1 MKLKRLSSFFQTLG
15 GAFRTCLT
23 RFPVAVAF
31 VLALTA
37 FLVFLVATEG
47 SKVEDRLLIVL
58 GYYLSVGFVLSLS
71 LHLWGEE
78 VKRRATV
85 FIVHGAAQLLL
96 AADALFLYQ
105 HIADSGVIGIGIAH
119 FAGVLAVGLSV
130 FFLSFFRERNDI
142 PAWYFSLN
150 TVGTLIMTYIIGN
163 VLQLGIDL
171 LVLSLNQLFGVNVD
185 TKCYFYIAIL
195 CCLTLPL
202 LMFLGLL
209 PRGREK
215 HNARI
220 RISSF
225 LNGIIRYLFLPLAGC
240 YLFVLYVYAIRIL
253 FRWELPDGWVSWL
266 VVTLMAISIGIVF
279 GLYPTRIKEEEENE
293 AYSHDDETLLQDCHS
308 EARDE
313 KTRQA
318 QSKRKNRM
326 AIQIMHGLPMLVLPL
341 LLLMTVGIVRRF
353 LDYGITINRLYLAT
367 LNLWFYAV
375 CIGLIVGK
383 ARRISWIPISFSIVF
398 LLTSVLPVNY
408 ASITQSILHEKVKQ
422 ALTEGSQY
430 DLPLSEQQYESW
442 VKSVSK
448 EEAKLVTGRLQY
460 LQDWYGA
467 ESITDLV
474 AEDIVFDHIITEETD
489 RIAMPDISYQ
499 QSVNATVEIP
509 QGYKYCTMIKTNGTL
524 YNQSADHDR
533 QCVVSLEAM
542 GDTVCI
548 PLDSIRTYETAE
560 KPSAPMLRT
569 TKGNWLMLTSFT
581 YYLSSD
587 TSNTNNLPKTDSYYF
602 ALEGYLYHNKKQ

>member
-1 MKLKRLSSFFQTLG
+1 MKLKRLSSFFQMLA

-23 RFPVAVAF
+23 RFPMAVGF

-47 SKVEDRLLIVL
+47 SRGEEKFLLVL

-85 FIVHGAAQLLL
+85 LVVHGAAQVLLV
-96 AADALFLYQ
+96 ADALFLY
-105 HIADSGVIGIGIAH
+105 HYVNDSGAIGIGIAH

-150 TVGTLIMTYIIGN
+150 TISTLIVTFIIGT
-163 VLQLGIDL
+163 VLQIGIDL
-171 LVLSLNQLFGVNVD
+171 LVLSLDQLFGVDVG
-185 TKCYFYIAIL
+185 TKCFFYIAIL

-209 PRGREK
+209 PQGREK
-215 HNARI
+215 HDRRI

-240 YLFVLYVYAIRIL
+240 YLLVLYVYAVRIL
-253 FRWELPDGWVSWL
+253 VRWELPDGWVSWL
-266 VVTLMAISIGIVF
+266 VVTLMAMCIGIVF
-279 GLYPTRIKEEEENE
+279 GLYPTRIKE
-293 AYSHDDETLLQDCHS
+293 DEPEVCDTNG
-308 EARDE
+308 E
-313 KTRQA
+313 K
-318 QSKRKNRM
+318 KRM
-326 AIQIMHGLPMLVLPL
+326 AGRVMRWLPMLVLPL

-383 ARRISWIPISFSIVF
+383 ARRISWIPISFSLVF

-408 ASITQSILHEKVKQ
+408 TSITRRVLHGKVKQ
-422 ALTEGSQY
+422 ALREGNRY
-430 DLPLSEQQYESW
+430 DLPLSGAQYEAW

-448 EEAKLVTGRLQY
+448 EEADLITGKLHY
-460 LQDWYGA
+460 LQDWFGK
-467 ESITDLV
+467 ESVADLV
-474 AEDIVFDHIITEETD
+474 KEGVLFDYVIPEAVGTTSV
-489 RIAMPDISYQ
+489 RTISYR
-499 QSVNATVEIP
+499 QSVQTTVEVP
-509 QGYKYCTMIKTNGTL
+509 QGYQYCTMVTVNGTL
-524 YNQSADHDR
+524 SGESANKDGL
-533 QCVVSLEAM
+533 CMVGLEEE
-542 GDTVCI
+542 DDSVYV
-548 PLDSIRTYETAE
+548 PLDTLRAHEDDP
-560 KPSAPMLRT
+560 KFPAPMLRT
-569 TKGNWLMLTSFT
+569 RKGNVLMLTSFS
-581 YYLSSD
+581 Y
-587 TSNTNNLPKTDSYYF
+587 NLTVDAPDVDGSEQTDIYF
-602 ALEGYLYHNKKQ
+602 LLEGYLYHNKKQ

>member
-1 MKLKRLSSFFQTLG
+1 MKLKRLSSFFQMLA

-23 RFPVAVAF
+23 RFPMAVGF

-47 SKVEDRLLIVL
+47 SRGEEKFLLVL

-85 FIVHGAAQLLL
+85 LVVHGAAQVLLV
-96 AADALFLYQ
+96 ADALFLY
-105 HIADSGVIGIGIAH
+105 HYVNDSGAIGIGIAH

-150 TVGTLIMTYIIGN
+150 TISTLIVTFIIGT
-163 VLQLGIDL
+163 VLQIGIDL
-171 LVLSLNQLFGVNVD
+171 LVLSLDQLFGVDVG
-185 TKCYFYIAIL
+185 TKCFFYIAIL

-209 PRGREK
+209 PQGREK
-215 HNARI
+215 HDRRI

-240 YLFVLYVYAIRIL
+240 YLLVLYVYAVRIL
-253 FRWELPDGWVSWL
+253 VRWELPDGWVSWL
-266 VVTLMAISIGIVF
+266 VVTLMAMCIGIVF
-279 GLYPTRIKEEEENE
+279 GLYPTRIKE
-293 AYSHDDETLLQDCHS
+293 DEPEVCDTNG
-308 EARDE
+308 E
-313 KTRQA
+313 K
-318 QSKRKNRM
+318 KRM
-326 AIQIMHGLPMLVLPL
+326 AGRVMRWLPMLVLPL

-383 ARRISWIPISFSIVF
+383 ARRISWIPISFSLVF

-408 ASITQSILHEKVKQ
+408 TSITRRVLHGKVKQ
-422 ALTEGSQY
+422 ALREGNRY
-430 DLPLSEQQYESW
+430 DLPLSGTQYEAW

-448 EEAKLVTGRLQY
+448 EEADLITGKLHY
-460 LQDWYGA
+460 LQDWFGE

-474 AEDIVFDHIITEETD
+474 KEGVLFDYVMTEAVDTTSV
-489 RIAMPDISYQ
+489 RTISYR
-499 QSVNATVEIP
+499 QSVQTTVEVP
-509 QGYKYCTMIKTNGTL
+509 QGYQYCTLITVDGTL
-524 YNQSADHDR
+524 PGESASKDGRCMVD
-533 QCVVSLEAM
+533 LE
-542 GDTVCI
+542 DEDDSVCI
-548 PLDSIRTYETAE
+548 PLDTLRAHEDDP
-560 KPSAPMLRT
+560 KFPAPMLRT
-569 TKGNWLMLTSFT
+569 RRGNVLMLKSFT
-581 YYLSSD
+581 YNLTVDAPDVDGSAQTD
-587 TSNTNNLPKTDSYYF
+587 TYF
-602 ALEGYLYHNKKQ
+602 LLEGYLYHNKKQ

>member
-1 MKLKRLSSFFQTLG
+1 MKLKRLSSFFQMLA

-23 RFPVAVAF
+23 RFPMAVGF

-47 SKVEDRLLIVL
+47 SRGEEKFLLVL

-85 FIVHGAAQLLL
+85 LVVHGAAQVLLV
-96 AADALFLYQ
+96 ADALFLY
-105 HIADSGVIGIGIAH
+105 HYVNDSGAIGIGIAH

-150 TVGTLIMTYIIGN
+150 TISTLIVTFIIGT
-163 VLQLGIDL
+163 VLQIGIDL
-171 LVLSLNQLFGVNVD
+171 LVLSLDQLFGVDVG
-185 TKCYFYIAIL
+185 TKCFFFISIM

-209 PRGREK
+209 PQGREK
-215 HNARI
+215 HDRRI

-240 YLFVLYVYAIRIL
+240 YLLVLYVYAVRIL
-253 FRWELPDGWVSWL
+253 VRWELPDGWVSWL
-266 VVTLMAISIGIVF
+266 VVTLMAMCSGIVCRV
-279 GLYPTRIKEEEENE
+279 YPTRIKE
-293 AYSHDDETLLQDCHS
+293 DDPEVCDTNG
-308 EARDE
+308 E
-313 KTRQA
+313 K
-318 QSKRKNRM
+318 KRM
-326 AIQIMHGLPMLVLPL
+326 AGRVMRWLPMLVLPL

-383 ARRISWIPISFSIVF
+383 ARRISWIPISFSLVF

-408 ASITQSILHEKVKQ
+408 TSITRRVLHGKVKQ
-422 ALTEGSQY
+422 ALREGNRY
-430 DLPLSEQQYESW
+430 DLPLSGAQYEAW

-448 EEAKLVTGRLQY
+448 EEADLITGKLHY
-460 LQDWYGA
+460 LQDWFGK
-467 ESITDLV
+467 ESVADLV
-474 AEDIVFDHIITEETD
+474 KEGVLFDYVIPEAVGTTSV
-489 RIAMPDISYQ
+489 RTISYR
-499 QSVNATVEIP
+499 QSVQTTVEVP
-509 QGYKYCTMIKTNGTL
+509 QGYQYCTMVTVNGTL
-524 YNQSADHDR
+524 SGESANKDGL
-533 QCVVSLEAM
+533 CMVGLEEE
-542 GDTVCI
+542 DDSVYV
-548 PLDSIRTYETAE
+548 PLDTLRAHEDDP
-560 KPSAPMLRT
+560 KFPAPMLRT
-569 TKGNWLMLTSFT
+569 RKGNVLMLTSFS
-581 YYLSSD
+581 Y
-587 TSNTNNLPKTDSYYF
+587 NLTVDAPDVDGSEQTDIYF
-602 ALEGYLYHNKKQ
+602 LLEGYLYHNKKQ

>member
-1 MKLKRLSSFFQTLG
+1 MKLKRLSSFFQMLA

-23 RFPVAVAF
+23 RFPMAVGF

-47 SKVEDRLLIVL
+47 SRGEEKFLLVL

-85 FIVHGAAQLLL
+85 LVVHGAAQVLLV
-96 AADALFLYQ
+96 ADALFLY
-105 HIADSGVIGIGIAH
+105 HYVNDSGAIGIGIAH

-150 TVGTLIMTYIIGN
+150 TISTLIVTFIIGT
-163 VLQLGIDL
+163 VLQIGIDL
-171 LVLSLNQLFGVNVD
+171 LVLSLDQLFGVDVG
-185 TKCYFYIAIL
+185 TKCFFYIAIL

-209 PRGREK
+209 PQGREK
-215 HNARI
+215 HDRRI

-240 YLFVLYVYAIRIL
+240 YLLVLYVYAVRIL
-253 FRWELPDGWVSWL
+253 VRWELPDGWVSWL
-266 VVTLMAISIGIVF
+266 VVTLMAMCIGIVF
-279 GLYPTRIKEEEENE
+279 GLYPTRIKE
-293 AYSHDDETLLQDCHS
+293 DEPEVCDTNG
-308 EARDE
+308 E
-313 KTRQA
+313 K
-318 QSKRKNRM
+318 KRM
-326 AIQIMHGLPMLVLPL
+326 AGRVMRWLPMLVLPL

-383 ARRISWIPISFSIVF
+383 ARRISWIPISFSLVF

-408 ASITQSILHEKVKQ
+408 TSITRRVLHGKVKQ
-422 ALTEGSQY
+422 ALREGNRY
-430 DLPLSEQQYESW
+430 DLPLSGTQYEAW

-448 EEAKLVTGRLQY
+448 EEADLITGKLHY
-460 LQDWYGA
+460 LQDWFGK
-467 ESITDLV
+467 ESVADLV
-474 AEDIVFDHIITEETD
+474 KDGVLLDYVITEAVDTTSV
-489 RIAMPDISYQ
+489 RTISYRQ
-499 QSVNATVEIP
+499 AVQTTVEVP
-509 QGYKYCTMIKTNGTL
+509 QGYQYCTMVTVNGTL
-524 YNQSADHDR
+524 SGESTNKDGL
-533 QCVVSLEAM
+533 CMVGLEEE
-542 GDTVCI
+542 DDFVYV
-548 PLDSIRTYETAE
+548 PLDTLRAHEDDP
-560 KPSAPMLRT
+560 KFPAPMLRT
-569 TKGNWLMLTSFT
+569 RKGNVLMLTSFS
-581 YYLSSD
+581 Y
-587 TSNTNNLPKTDSYYF
+587 NLTVDAPDVDGSEQTDIYF
-602 ALEGYLYHNKKQ
+602 LLEGYLYHNKKQ

>member
-15 GAFRTCLT
+15 GTFRTCLT
-23 RFPVAVAF
+23 RFPVAVMF
-31 VLALTA
+31 VMALTA
-37 FLVFLVATEG
+37 FLAFLVATEG
-47 SKVEDRLLIVL
+47 SRVEDRLLVVV

-78 VKRRATV
+78 VKRRTTALV
-85 FIVHGAAQLLL
+85 VHVAAQVLL
-96 AADALFLYQ
+96 AADAVFLYQ
-105 HIADSGVIGIGIAH
+105 HMSDSGVIGIGIAH

-142 PAWYFSLN
+142 PSWYFSLN
-150 TVGTLIMTYIIGN
+150 TVSTLIVTFIIGA
-163 VLQLGIDL
+163 VLQFGIDL
-171 LVLSLNQLFGVNVD
+171 LVLSLDQLFGVEVGK
-185 TKCYFYIAIL
+185 KCYFYVAIL

-209 PRGREK
+209 PRGKEK
-215 HNARI
+215 HDARI
-220 RISSF
+220 RVSSF
-225 LNGIIRYLFLPLAGC
+225 LNGIIRYLFLPLVGC

-266 VVTLMAISIGIVF
+266 VVTLMAMSIGIVF

-293 AYSHDDETLLQDCHS
+293 AYSHDDETLLKDNYP
-308 EARDE
+308 EAGDE

-318 QSKRKNRM
+318 QGKRKNRM
-326 AIQIMHGLPMLVLPL
+326 AMQIMHGLPMLVLPL

-408 ASITQSILHEKVKQ
+408 ASITQSVLHGKVKQ
-422 ALTEGSQY
+422 ALLEGNRY
-430 DLPLSEQQYESW
+430 DLPLSQQQYESW
-442 VKSVSK
+442 VRSVSK
-448 EEAKLVTGRLQY
+448 KQAQLVTGRLQY
-460 LQDWYGA
+460 LQDLYGT

-474 AEDIVFDHIITEETD
+474 EEDVLFDQVITEAD
-489 RIAMPDISYQ
+489 DSLSASKVDYR
-499 QSVNATVEIP
+499 QSFQTTIEVP
-509 QGYKYCTMIKTNGTL
+509 QGYKYCTLIATNGTL
-524 YNQSADHDR
+524 HSQTPGSSR
-533 QCVVSLEAM
+533 CTVCLEEVQ
-542 GDTVCI
+542 DSVCI
-548 PLDSIRTYETAE
+548 PLDSLRYGEN
-560 KPSAPMLRT
+560 KKSFVPMLRT
-569 TKGNWLMLTSFT
+569 FEDNVLMLTSFT
-581 YYLSSD
+581 YSLSPD
-587 TSNTNNLPKTDSYYF
+587 TDNTTSTKAYF
-602 ALEGYLYHNKKQ
+602 LLEGYLYHNKKQLQKSVE

>member
-1 MKLKRLSSFFQTLG
+1 MKRLSSFFQMLA

-23 RFPVAVAF
+23 RFPMAVGF

-47 SKVEDRLLIVL
+47 SRGEEKFLLVL

-85 FIVHGAAQLLL
+85 LVVHGAAQVLLV
-96 AADALFLYQ
+96 ADALFLY
-105 HIADSGVIGIGIAH
+105 HYVNDSGAIGIGIAH

-150 TVGTLIMTYIIGN
+150 TISTLIVTFIIGT
-163 VLQLGIDL
+163 VLQIGIDL
-171 LVLSLNQLFGVNVD
+171 LVLSLDQLFGVDVG
-185 TKCYFYIAIL
+185 TKCFFYIAIL

-209 PRGREK
+209 PQGREK
-215 HNARI
+215 HDRRI

-240 YLFVLYVYAIRIL
+240 YLLVLYVYAVRIL
-253 FRWELPDGWVSWL
+253 VRWELPDGWVSWL
-266 VVTLMAISIGIVF
+266 VVTLMAMCIGIVF
-279 GLYPTRIKEEEENE
+279 GLYPTRIKE
-293 AYSHDDETLLQDCHS
+293 DEPEVCDTNG
-308 EARDE
+308 E
-313 KTRQA
+313 K
-318 QSKRKNRM
+318 KRM
-326 AIQIMHGLPMLVLPL
+326 AGRVMRWLPMLVLPL

-383 ARRISWIPISFSIVF
+383 ARRISWIPISFSLVF

-408 ASITQSILHEKVKQ
+408 TSITRRVLHGKVKQ
-422 ALTEGSQY
+422 ALREGNRY
-430 DLPLSEQQYESW
+430 DLPLSGAQYEAW

-448 EEAKLVTGRLQY
+448 EEADLITGKLHY
-460 LQDWYGA
+460 LQDWFGK
-467 ESITDLV
+467 ESVADLV
-474 AEDIVFDHIITEETD
+474 KEGVLFDYVIPEAVGTTSV
-489 RIAMPDISYQ
+489 RTISYR
-499 QSVNATVEIP
+499 QSVQTTVEVP
-509 QGYKYCTMIKTNGTL
+509 QGYQYCTMVTVNGTL
-524 YNQSADHDR
+524 SGESANKDGL
-533 QCVVSLEAM
+533 CMVGLEEE
-542 GDTVCI
+542 DDSVYV
-548 PLDSIRTYETAE
+548 PLDTLRAHEDDP
-560 KPSAPMLRT
+560 KFPAPMLRT
-569 TKGNWLMLTSFT
+569 RKGNVLMLTSFS
-581 YYLSSD
+581 Y
-587 TSNTNNLPKTDSYYF
+587 NLTVDAPDVDGSEQTDIYF
-602 ALEGYLYHNKKQ
+602 LLEGYLYHNKKQ

>member
-1 MKLKRLSSFFQTLG
+1 MKLKRLSSFFQTLA

-23 RFPVAVAF
+23 RFPVAVGF

-37 FLVFLVATEG
+37 FLAFLVATEG
-47 SKVEDRLLIVL
+47 NRGEEKFLLVL

-78 VKRRATV
+78 VKRRATALV
-85 FIVHGAAQLLL
+85 VHGTAQILLV
-96 AADALFLYQ
+96 ADALFLY
-105 HIADSGVIGIGIAH
+105 HYVNDGGAIGIGIAH

-150 TVGTLIMTYIIGN
+150 TISTLIVTFIIGT
-163 VLQLGIDL
+163 VLQVGIDL
-171 LVLSLNQLFGVNVD
+171 LVLSLDQLFGVDVD
-185 TKCYFYIAIL
+185 TKCYLYIAIL

-209 PRGREK
+209 PQGREK
-215 HNARI
+215 HDRRI

-240 YLFVLYVYAIRIL
+240 YLLVLYVYAIRIL
-253 FRWELPDGWVSWL
+253 VRWELPDGWVSWL
-266 VVTLMAISIGIVF
+266 VVTLMAMCIGIVF
-279 GLYPTRIKEEEENE
+279 GLYPTRIKE
-293 AYSHDDETLLQDCHS
+293 DEPEVCDTNGGKS
-308 EARDE
+308 
-313 KTRQA
+313 
-318 QSKRKNRM
+318 RM
-326 AIQIMHGLPMLVLPL
+326 AGRVMRWLPMLVLPL

-383 ARRISWIPISFSIVF
+383 ARRISWIPISFSLVF

-408 ASITQSILHEKVKQ
+408 TSITRRVLHGKVKQ
-422 ALTEGSQY
+422 ALREGNRY
-430 DLPLSEQQYESW
+430 DLPLSGAQYEAW

-448 EEAKLVTGRLQY
+448 EEADLITGKLHY
-460 LQDWYGA
+460 LQDWFGE

-474 AEDIVFDHIITEETD
+474 KEGVLLDYVMTEAVDTTSV
-489 RIAMPDISYQ
+489 RTISYR
-499 QSVNATVEIP
+499 QSVQTTVEVP
-509 QGYKYCTMIKTNGTL
+509 QGYQYCTLITVDGTL
-524 YNQSADHDR
+524 PGESASKDGRCMVD
-533 QCVVSLEAM
+533 LE
-542 GDTVCI
+542 DEDDSVCI
-548 PLDSIRTYETAE
+548 PLDTLRAHEDDP
-560 KPSAPMLRT
+560 KFPAPMLRT
-569 TKGNWLMLTSFT
+569 RRGNVLMLKSFT
-581 YYLSSD
+581 YNLTVDAPDVDGSAQTD
-587 TSNTNNLPKTDSYYF
+587 TYF
-602 ALEGYLYHNKKQ
+602 LLEGYLYHNKKQ